1 MIATKQRKYWLDTMI
16 KIAEPVLSSL
26 AQRKLK
32 EKLPTEFNSH
42 RSQFAYLE
50 AFGRLACGIAP
61 WIELNDLKGEEEQ
74 LRSKYEQLMMDSL
87 DAATDP
93 NSPDYM
99 DFITKGQPLV
109 DTAFLAHALLR
120 APNNITAKLDDRVRN
135 NLISAFK
142 KTRKTANCSNNW
154 LFFSAMVEAGL
165 YLLGDQEYDKM
176 RIGFAIHL
184 FKIWYKGD
192 GIYGDGKDFHWDYY
206 NSFVIQPMQ
215 VDLIKLFEQD
225 SPHYAELKPIILNRA
240 QRYATI
246 LERFIAPDGTYPAIG
261 RSLTYRFGAFQL
273 LSQVALQQFLDE
285 QLQPSQVRCALTAVI
300 QRIMEAPGNFD
311 ENGWL
316 RPGLYGYQPGLAE
329 GYINTGSLYL
339 CAAVFLPLGLS
350 PENEFWSA
358 PNAKWTAQKI
368 VSGEDIEADHAIND

>member
-1 MIATKQRKYWLDTMI
+1 
-16 KIAEPVLSSL
+16 
-26 AQRKLK
+26 
-32 EKLPTEFNSH
+32 
-42 RSQFAYLE
+42 
-50 AFGRLACGIAP
+50 
-61 WIELNDLKGEEEQ
+61 
-74 LRSKYEQLMMDSL
+74 
-87 DAATDP
+87 
-93 NSPDYM
+93 
-99 DFITKGQPLV
+99 
-109 DTAFLAHALLR
+109 
-120 APNNITAKLDDRVRN
+120 
-135 NLISAFK
+135 
-142 KTRKTANCSNNW
+142 
-154 LFFSAMVEAGL
+154 
-165 YLLGDQEYDKM
+165 
-176 RIGFAIHL
+176 
-184 FKIWYKGD
+184 
-192 GIYGDGKDFHWDYY
+192 
-206 NSFVIQPMQ
+206 
-215 VDLIKLFEQD
+215 
-225 SPHYAELKPIILNRA
+225 
-240 QRYATI
+240 

-316 RPGLYGYQPGLAE
+316 RPGLYVYQPGLAE